1 MGSGYSILAMIR
13 DALPNGG
20 KLCIQ
25 TSNVRVDEGSAPA
38 GAGILPG
45 RFVLLEVTDTG
56 VGMDQRTQAH
66 IFEPFFTTKALGKGT
81 RKAKSRR

>member
-1 MGSGYSILAMIR
+1 MIR